1 MSKRNEKKGLNYL
14 AIISKLISL
23 FHWKRDAQSDF
34 GNGHVFYFILS
45 LVKND
50 QFVQKIVAQMMWG
63 KNDSGQNWFS
73 GNFDVGHK
81 WCGWNISEVEIAVG
95 KNDRNFGVVIFFHE
109 VIRAEKCSNILR
121 SGRSCYVPNLEPF
134 RFLFISS
141 ISFSTSVVVLLY
153 AHVAKDST
161 LVHYKWQN

>member
-1 MSKRNEKKGLNYL
+1 MTNLYKKMSLTWSRVKMTPGKTDLVE
-14 AIISKLISL
+14 
-23 FHWKRDAQSDF
+23 
-34 GNGHVFYFILS
+34 ILT
-45 LVKND
+45 LGTN
-50 QFVQKIVAQMMWG
+50 
-63 KNDSGQNWFS
+63 
-73 GNFDVGHK
+73 DVGWK
-81 WCGWNISEVEIAVG
+81 ISEVEIAVG

-141 ISFSTSVVVLLY
+141 ISFSTSVVFLLY